1 MSWYSMPLHAAWWF
15 LVLLLTYL
23 LTYLEWCWTLRVH
36 HHHQEVFHHCCLA
49 PSSCWLTC
57 HDVSQTILVVWVG
70 LVSSMMTPIV
80 HMMHAEQCLLDCT
93 STLLGQLFMISA
105 VATTSINSH
114 RLGQNPCHDILA
126 SSKQGLDSDDVLI
139 LCNILM

>member
-15 LVLLLTYL
+15 LVLLLTYI

-49 PSSCWLTC
+49 PSSCWLSC
-57 HDVSQTILVVWVG
+57 HVAQTILVVWVG

-80 HMMHAEQCLLDCT
+80 HMMHAEQCLLEDCT

-114 RLGQNPCHDILA
+114 GLGQNPCHDILA